1 MTEEKITCK
10 ICGMV
15 FGNNKSLQTHKY
27 NKHRFYNKSVEEVIT
42 KNKPLKSWLL
52 KDIDSE
58 IVEKFY
64 KHHKEF
70 NNFKTSLDRPFLH
83 FHGLV
88 TSVRDIVED
97 DFNTFFTDFLS
108 WKEKNP
114 TTINS
119 KELCNIVFK
128 DNNDADAAYSQ
139 MKSKNPFTGHSGEYS
154 PFSKDF
160 CGYKN
165 LSDEDIVEKRKQA
178 TKHHEI
184 GRNTNQVE
192 YWIKKG
198 FSEEEAKMKVSER
211 QRTFTLEKCIEKY
224 GEEEGIKRW
233 QNRQKKWLKNYKKQN
248 YSQISQSLFWSIYNQ
263 LSNQD
268 LDIRFATLS
277 EDKQIDESGKNN
289 EYMLKTN
296 TSYIKPDFIVLD
308 NKKIIEFDGDYW
320 HGNGRGN
327 RMRESE
333 RDEIIRGLGYEIM
346 HVTERDFNSN
356 PNKIINECITF
367 IKRT

>member
-1 MTEEKITCK
+1 MTEEKIICEL
-10 ICGMV
+10 CGMT
-15 FGNNKSLQTHKY
+15 FNCDKSLQTHKY

-52 KDIDSE
+52 KDIDLG

-64 KHHKEF
+64 KLHKEY
-70 NNFKTSLDRPFLH
+70 NNFKLSLDRPFLH
-83 FHGLV
+83 FYGLV
-88 TSVRDIVED
+88 TSVRDINSN
-97 DFNTFFTDFLS
+97 DFNIFFTDFLS
-108 WKEKNP
+108 WKQKNL
-114 TTINS
+114 TNTNS

-128 DNNDADAAYSQ
+128 DKNEADIAYSK
-139 MKSKNPFTGHSGEYS
+139 MKSKNPFTGHTGTYS
-154 PFSKDF
+154 PYSKNF

-165 LSDEDIVEKRKQA
+165 LSKEDIEVKRREAAKHNEK
-178 TKHHEI
+178 

-233 QNRQKKWLKNYKKQN
+233 QERQEKWLKNYKKQN
-248 YSQISQSLFWSIYNQ
+248 YSEISQTLFWSIYEKI
-263 LSNQD
+263 SNQN
-268 LDIRFATLS
+268 LDIRFATLG
-277 EDKQIDESGKNN
+277 ENKQIDNSGKNN

-296 TSYIKPDFIVLD
+296 TSYIKPDFVVLD
-308 NKKIIEFDGDYW
+308 YKKIIEFDGDYW
-320 HGNGRGN
+320 HGKGRGN

-333 RDEIIRGLGYEIM
+333 RDEIIRDLGYEIL
-346 HVTERDFNSN
+346 HVTEKDFNIN
-356 PNKIINECITF
+356 PSKIINKCIKF
-367 IKRT
+367 LQS